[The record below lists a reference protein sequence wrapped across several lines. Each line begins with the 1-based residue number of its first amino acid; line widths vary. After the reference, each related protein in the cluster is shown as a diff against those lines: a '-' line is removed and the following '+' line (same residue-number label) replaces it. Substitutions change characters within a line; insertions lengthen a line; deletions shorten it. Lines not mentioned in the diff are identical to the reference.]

1 MQILGQTKSSTFG
14 IHNCISL
21 VDLCDQNR
29 NNLCSTVF
37 RVKCSLEFYLDQI
50 EKPKKKTQQEK
61 LKRLIQSPTI
71 RTQKKQCFLRNEDI
85 KGLHLT
91 GEKPNRQSAVI
102 SSLTFQQMDQ
112 CDAIEY

>member
-1 MQILGQTKSSTFG
+1 MNLSSEG
-14 IHNCISL
+14 
-21 VDLCDQNR
+21 
-29 NNLCSTVF
+29 
-37 RVKCSLEFYLDQI
+37 
-50 EKPKKKTQQEK
+50 
-61 LKRLIQSPTI
+61 
-71 RTQKKQCFLRNEDI
+71 FLRSEDI